1 MDFAFV
7 TDDKAR
13 RYCERIVEAM
23 RLLYD
28 IDPAEGRELLNGHWR
43 GMDLREGREQP
54 CLLYH
59 ETEREW
65 AERLGNATDYTP
77 AGDARRKAREA
88 EAERR
93 IAEFRKL
100 GQYEWLCWTW

>member
-1 MDFAFV
+1 MSFTFQ

-13 RYCERIVEAM
+13 RYCERIVEALG
-23 RLLYD
+23 LLYD
-28 IDPAEGRELLNGHWR
+28 IDPVAGRELLNGHWR
-43 GMDLREGREQP
+43 GMDLREGRGQP
-54 CLLYH
+54 VLLYH

-77 AGDARRKAREA
+77 AGDARRTAGEA

-93 IAEFRKL
+93 VAEFRRL
-100 GQYEWLCWTW
+100 GRHGWLCGW